1 MAGSAGGEPARLAG
15 DAAATVRGL
24 ALSFP
29 EAFEDHPFGPTDH
42 VFKIGPKRMFGIMD
56 EGPPLRLTVKLTA
69 EEREVALL
77 LPFVREARYVGRY
90 GWVTA
95 TVEDTD
101 GLRAALEW
109 LRESYWLRA
118 PIGLREAAWAA
129 EPAAQASQLAGD
141 VHSTPPVSQPTRQ

>member
-1 MAGSAGGEPARLAG
+1 MARSAGADPAG
-15 DAAATVRGL
+15 DAATAVRGL

-29 EAFEDHPFGPTDH
+29 EAFEDHPFGPADH
-42 VFKIGPKRMFGIMD
+42 VFKIGPKRMFAIMD

-95 TVEDTD
+95 TVED
-101 GLRAALEW
+101 GECLRAALEW

-118 PIGLREAAWAA
+118 PIALREAAWAD
-129 EPAAQASQLAGD
+129 AQAPAQPSQLAGD